1 LEDREEIDGRFTPM
15 YLRAFVAFKYARAL
29 ACAAFR
35 VVATLLI
42 WAVISNVP
50 LQKEEKVQRVQ
61 RVQSVQRVPELTES
75 AEKQRAARRH

>member
-1 LEDREEIDGRFTPM
+1 M

-35 VVATLLI
+35 VVTTLLI

-50 LQKEEKVQRVQ
+50 LQKEEKVQ

>member
-1 LEDREEIDGRFTPM
+1 M

-61 RVQSVQRVPELTES
+61 SVQRVPELTES

>member
-1 LEDREEIDGRFTPM
+1 MEDREEIDGRFTPM

-50 LQKEEKVQRVQ
+50 LQKEKKVQ